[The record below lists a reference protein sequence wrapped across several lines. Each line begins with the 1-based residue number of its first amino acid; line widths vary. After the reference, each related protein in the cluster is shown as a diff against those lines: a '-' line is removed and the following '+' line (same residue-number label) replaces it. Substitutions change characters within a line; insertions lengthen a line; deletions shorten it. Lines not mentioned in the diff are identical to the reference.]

1 MTCLA
6 LTLFLA
12 NFLTDIHIWLIKSKL
27 RTFSTRHQHWRFSA
41 PFQTNWW
48 TWGYLVQYF
57 ILNTSLKPLK
67 MFINYVFKQFSW
79 LLHVTSK
86 LTSLYFNLI
95 VSNVTL
101 FQNASTASIQEC
113 IPVGCVPSAHWLYL
127 VVSARG
133 CAYHACP
140 PATHAPGTY
149 ARPLP
154 CTPPTMQPL
163 WTDRYL
169 WKHNLRKLR
178 LWAVKVAEFPKLALI
193 HGILLSLLI

>member
-48 TWGYLVQYF
+48 TLGYLVQYF

-101 FQNASTASIQEC
+101 FQNASTVCIQEC

-133 CAYHACP
+133 VCIPCMPPCHTCP
-140 PATHAPGTY
+140 WHT
-149 ARPLP
+149 
-154 CTPPTMQPL
+154 CKPPTMHAPCGTCRPCGQ
-163 WTDRYL
+163 TDTCENITFANFVCGR
-169 WKHNLRKLR
+169 
-178 LWAVKVAEFPKLALI
+178 
-193 HGILLSLLI
+193 